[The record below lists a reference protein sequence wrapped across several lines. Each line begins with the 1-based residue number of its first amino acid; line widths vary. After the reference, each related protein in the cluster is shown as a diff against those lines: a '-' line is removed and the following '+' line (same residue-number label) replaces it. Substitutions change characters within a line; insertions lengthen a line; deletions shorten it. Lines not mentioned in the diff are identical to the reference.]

1 MRQMTI
7 LLVEDNSR
15 DTRLI
20 KRAFDKT
27 AFLHDLRVVSDG
39 DVALSYL
46 RASCVHA
53 ESSRTPRPDLILL
66 DLNLPRMDGHEVIRQ
81 CKQDDRLKQI
91 PIVVLTTSRHVD
103 DIRRAYEAG
112 ANAYLLKPVEFAR
125 FTEMIKQLSAFWLE
139 VAELPLATWGKSQQS
154 DEKFHE
160 TPAINDPTSES

>member
-1 MRQMTI
+1 MRQRTI

-53 ESSRTPRPDLILL
+53 MVSARQFFTLIESLGFNLCCSENLSVSLLQVVSQKVCAVPPDLSPQETNKRTGLKSNNKNFIQKNLMEAKIGSLL
-66 DLNLPRMDGHEVIRQ
+66 VA
-81 CKQDDRLKQI
+81 
-91 PIVVLTTSRHVD
+91 VLFYLRP
-103 DIRRAYEAG
+103 EA
-112 ANAYLLKPVEFAR
+112 
-125 FTEMIKQLSAFWLE
+125 
-139 VAELPLATWGKSQQS
+139 
-154 DEKFHE
+154 
-160 TPAINDPTSES
+160 